1 MPKETN
7 PIRPTDANA
16 RSLAHDLI
24 KHAKFGAL
32 GVLTPDTGAP
42 HVTRIAIGQ
51 HPTSGQPITLISD
64 LSFHTKALH
73 ENPSCS
79 VLLGEP
85 ASKGDPLTHPRISLQ
100 CHAELLTREAPDYSA
115 IRDHYLATHPKSK
128 LYIDFADFNF
138 VIFNITAADL
148 NAGFGKA
155 YALMPSDLNQLTV

>member
-1 MPKETN
+1 MTIKTN
-7 PIRPTDANA
+7 PIRPTDPDA
-16 RSLAHDLI
+16 RTLARDLI
-24 KHAKFGAL
+24 KQAKFGAL

-73 ENPSCS
+73 KNPSCS

-100 CHAELLTREAPDYSA
+100 CHAELLTRDSSDYNA

-138 VIFNITAADL
+138 VIFNITSADL

-155 YALMPSDLNQLTV
+155 YALTANDLN